1 MFGSYK
7 SQTFTKIIR
16 WASST
21 QEATPMQLPTIATKT
36 TQIHIFATT
45 ITNYIATCYTQNHV
59 QNTQTKLC

>member
-36 TQIHIFATT
+36 TQIQILEQQSQTT
-45 ITNYIATCYTQNHV
+45 
-59 QNTQTKLC
+59 